1 MKIIESFGKE
11 ELAIVHAGETS
22 RASWVEF
29 VESLQPPLPREEKWV
44 LIVSTMDG
52 CPVQCAFAMPAG
64 RTGEI
69 LAVKRYWNR

>member
-29 VESLQPPLPREEKWV
+29 VESLQPRFH
-44 LIVSTMDG
+44 
-52 CPVQCAFAMPAG
+52 A
-64 RTGEI
+64 
-69 LAVKRYWNR
+69 KRSGF